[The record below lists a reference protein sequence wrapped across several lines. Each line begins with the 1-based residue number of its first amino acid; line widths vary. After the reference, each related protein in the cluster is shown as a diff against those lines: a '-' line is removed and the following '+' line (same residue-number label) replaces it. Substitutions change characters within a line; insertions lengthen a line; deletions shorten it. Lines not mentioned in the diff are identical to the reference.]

1 MAQIR
6 RSIFWAAHPFVVL
19 VSFLF
24 SVIHLAPPAWAMTDG
39 NTEPRQDEVTALIGE
54 LCENERFEHC
64 LGEELQRLAQ
74 TAPEPELAPLNQLAP
89 PPDVLLRQQP
99 GAQTQQQPGGATQP
113 QQAVISDSDWTPPQ
127 STSAQPQSRPGATAQ
142 PQQALIVYPLQP
154 QNQPALQ
161 VQPKQMPGLSQS
173 QPALKVQPRQALL
186 QK

>member
-24 SVIHLAPPAWAMTDG
+24 SVIHFGPPAWAKTDG

-64 LGEELQRLAQ
+64 LGEELQRLVQA
-74 TAPEPELAPLNQLAP
+74 APEPELAPLNQLAP
-89 PPDVLLRQQP
+89 APDVLLRRQP
-99 GAQTQQQPGGATQP
+99 GAQMQQQPSSSAQPQQGFISWNSWNKPDSSRLQKLPDAGAQPMQVNARSAPAISTPRTSQQQQPG
-113 QQAVISDSDWTPPQ
+113 
-127 STSAQPQSRPGATAQ
+127 TA
-142 PQQALIVYPLQP
+142 L
-154 QNQPALQ
+154 
-161 VQPKQMPGLSQS
+161 
-173 QPALKVQPRQALL
+173 QPRQALL

>member
-64 LGEELQRLAQ
+64 LGEELQRLVQA
-74 TAPEPELAPLNQLAP
+74 APEPELAPLNQLAP

-113 QQAVISDSDWTPPQ
+113 QQALIVDSTWLTPPK
-127 STSAQPQSRPGATAQ
+127 STSAQPQSRPGATA
-142 PQQALIVYPLQP
+142 QP